1 MSENNKTIYLIGVKL
16 ENKEH
21 YDRLMENHSGIGL
34 IGLDFK
40 RLFEGY
46 PDDYPVL
53 VQYQVDQNPFGFAF
67 NMQLRKMVDDGYKV
81 LIEKEK

>member
-40 RLFEGY
+40 NLFEGY
-46 PDDYPVL
+46 PGDYPVL

-81 LIEKEK
+81 LIEKEE